1 MTVAL
6 LTLGVLLFVAL
17 VVVAS
22 LVVPI
27 VVVIKRGGLGDGP
40 GLGPPRPPRR
50 HDNWWANAA
59 RAPWPDGEGDSHGH
73 GDSSS
78 CGDSGG
84 GSSCGGGSSSSSC
97 GSNG

>member
-1 MTVAL
+1 MVVAL

-27 VVVIKRGGLGDGP
+27 VVLITRGGIGDAP
-40 GLGPPRPPRR
+40 GLGPPRLPRR
-50 HDNWWANAA
+50 HDSWWAGAA
-59 RAPWPDGEGDSHGH
+59 RSPWPDSDGHGH

-78 CGDSGG
+78 CGSGG
-84 GSSCGGGSSSSSC
+84 GSSCGGGSSSSSSC
-97 GSNG
+97 GGSS